1 MKKLPKV
8 YVSPIDKDLQNNKQL
23 FYSKLSEE
31 SQNTKSVIQKINDI
45 FHSRNFV
52 YKKDVLVI
60 TKNGSKVISL
70 VGRTNDALLSL
81 DKEKILISDIIEIKE
96 YDPYN

>member
-1 MKKLPKV
+1 MKNLPKV
-8 YVSPIDKDLQNNKQL
+8 YVSPIDKNLQNNKQL
-23 FYSKLSEE
+23 FYSKLAEE
-31 SQNTKSVIQKINDI
+31 SPNTKSILQKINDI

-52 YKKDVLVI
+52 YKKDVLVT
-60 TKNGSKVISL
+60 TKNGSKVIPL

-81 DKEKILISDIIEIKE
+81 DKEKILISDILEIKE

>member
-52 YKKDVLVI
+52 YKKDVLVT
-60 TKNGSKVISL
+60 TKIGSKVISL

>member
-52 YKKDVLVI
+52 YKKDV
-60 TKNGSKVISL
+60 
-70 VGRTNDALLSL
+70 
-81 DKEKILISDIIEIKE
+81 
-96 YDPYN
+96 

>member
-8 YVSPIDKDLQNNKQL
+8 YVSLIDKDLQNNKQL

-52 YKKDVLVI
+52 YKKDVLVT
-60 TKNGSKVISL
+60 TKNGSKVIPL

-96 YDPYN
+96 YDPYK

>member
-1 MKKLPKV
+1 MKNLPKV
-8 YVSPIDKDLQNNKQL
+8 YVSPIDKNLQNNKQL
-23 FYSKLSEE
+23 FYSKLTEE
-31 SQNTKSVIQKINDI
+31 SPNTKSILQKINDI

-52 YKKDVLVI
+52 YKKDVLVT
-60 TKNGSKVISL
+60 TKNGSKVIPL

-96 YDPYN
+96 YDPYK

>member
-8 YVSPIDKDLQNNKQL
+8 YVSPIDKNLQNNKQL
-23 FYSKLSEE
+23 FYSKLTEE
-31 SQNTKSVIQKINDI
+31 SPNTKSILQKINDI

-52 YKKDVLVI
+52 YKKDVLVT

-81 DKEKILISDIIEIKE
+81 DNERILISDILEIKE
-96 YDPYN
+96 YENYK

>member
-52 YKKDVLVI
+52 YKKDVLVT

-81 DKEKILISDIIEIKE
+81 DKVKILISDIIEIKE

>member
-8 YVSPIDKDLQNNKQL
+8 YVSPIDKNLQNNKQL

-31 SQNTKSVIQKINDI
+31 SQNTKSILQKINDI

-52 YKKDVLVI
+52 YKKDVLVT

-96 YDPYN
+96 YDPYK

>member
-52 YKKDVLVI
+52 YKKDVLVT

-70 VGRTNDALLSL
+70 VGRTNNALLSL

>member
-52 YKKDVLVI
+52 YKKDVLVT

-96 YDPYN
+96 YDPYK

>member
-96 YDPYN
+96 YDPYK

>member
-8 YVSPIDKDLQNNKQL
+8 YVSPIDKNLQNNKQL

-52 YKKDVLVI
+52 YKKDVLVT

-96 YDPYN
+96 YDPYK

>member
-52 YKKDVLVI
+52 YKKDVLVT
-60 TKNGSKVISL
+60 TKNGSKVIPL
-70 VGRTNDALLSL
+70 VCRTNDALLSL

>member
-1 MKKLPKV
+1 MKKWPKV

-52 YKKDVLVI
+52 YKKDVLVT

-96 YDPYN
+96 YDPYK

>member
-8 YVSPIDKDLQNNKQL
+8 YVSPIDKNLQNNKQL
-23 FYSKLSEE
+23 FYSKLTEE
-31 SQNTKSVIQKINDI
+31 SSNTKSILQKINDI

-52 YKKDVLVI
+52 YKKDVLVT
-60 TKNGSKVISL
+60 TKNGSKVIPL

-81 DKEKILISDIIEIKE
+81 DKEKILISDILEIKE
-96 YDPYN
+96 YDPYK

>member
-52 YKKDVLVI
+52 YKKDVLVT

>member
-8 YVSPIDKDLQNNKQL
+8 YVSPIDKNLQNNKQL
-23 FYSKLSEE
+23 FYSKLAEE
-31 SQNTKSVIQKINDI
+31 SPNTKSILQKINDI

-52 YKKDVLVI
+52 YKKDVLVT
-60 TKNGSKVISL
+60 TKNGSKVIPL

-81 DKEKILISDIIEIKE
+81 DKEKILISDILEIKE

>member
-1 MKKLPKV
+1 MKNLPKV
-8 YVSPIDKDLQNNKQL
+8 YVSPIDKNLQNNKQL
-23 FYSKLSEE
+23 FYSKLTEE
-31 SQNTKSVIQKINDI
+31 SSNTKSILQKINDI

-52 YKKDVLVI
+52 YKKDVLVT
-60 TKNGSKVISL
+60 TKNGSKVIPL

-96 YDPYN
+96 YDPYK

>member
-8 YVSPIDKDLQNNKQL
+8 YVSPIDKNLQNNKQL
-23 FYSKLSEE
+23 FYSKLAEE
-31 SQNTKSVIQKINDI
+31 SPNTKSILQKINDI
-45 FHSRNFV
+45 FHSMNFV
-52 YKKDVLVI
+52 YKKDVLVT
-60 TKNGSKVISL
+60 TKNGSKVIPL

-81 DKEKILISDIIEIKE
+81 DKEKILISDILEIKE

>member
-52 YKKDVLVI
+52 YKKDVLVT

-96 YDPYN
+96 YDHYK

>member
-52 YKKDVLVI
+52 YKKVTYLMFFHSI
-60 TKNGSKVISL
+60 
-70 VGRTNDALLSL
+70 
-81 DKEKILISDIIEIKE
+81 
-96 YDPYN
+96 

>member
-52 YKKDVLVI
+52 YKKDVLVT

-81 DKEKILISDIIEIKE
+81 DKEKILISDIMEIKE
-96 YDPYN
+96 YDPYK

>member
-52 YKKDVLVI
+52 YKKDVLVT
-60 TKNGSKVISL
+60 TKNGSKVIPL
-70 VGRTNDALLSL
+70 VGRTSL

>member
-8 YVSPIDKDLQNNKQL
+8 YVSPIDKNLQNNKQL
-23 FYSKLSEE
+23 FYSKLTEE
-31 SQNTKSVIQKINDI
+31 SPNTKSILQKINDI

-52 YKKDVLVI
+52 YKKDVLVT

-70 VGRTNDALLSL
+70 VGRTNNALLSL
-81 DKEKILISDIIEIKE
+81 DNERILINDILEIKE
-96 YDPYN
+96 YENYK

>member
-52 YKKDVLVI
+52 YKKDVLVT

-81 DKEKILISDIIEIKE
+81 DNERILISDVMEIKE
-96 YDPYN
+96 YEA